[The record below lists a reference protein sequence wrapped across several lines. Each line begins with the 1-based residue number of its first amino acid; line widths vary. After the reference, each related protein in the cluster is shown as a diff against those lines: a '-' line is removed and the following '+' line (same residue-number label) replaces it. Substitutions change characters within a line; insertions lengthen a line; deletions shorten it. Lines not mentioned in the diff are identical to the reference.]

1 MPVVIVVVVVVVVVV
16 IVVVV
21 VVIVIE
27 VVVVAVETQDNLLY
41 CLHIIFSSRY
51 NMPSL
56 TSYSKWGPTSGY
68 LPNFR
73 K

>member
-1 MPVVIVVVVVVVVVV
+1 ME
-16 IVVVV
+16 VVV
-21 VVIVIE
+21 VVIVIVVE
-27 VVVVAVETQDNLLY
+27 VVVVAVETQDNLFY
-41 CLHIIFSSRY
+41 CLQIIFPSRY